1 MTEIVHTFSY
11 KDITNFIS
19 LWSRSFNLFSYIFNC
34 IVSFY
39 SRVRI
44 IGSHFANCKV
54 NSSYCNCKVVNGT
67 KIAKQF
73 FSQGKF
79 SLSKLY
85 FPHHILVLFIH
96 CILLSKEIM
105 LIPKITRVKA
115 SLRLEYSLRS
125 EFQTIIRALYSEIY
139 FQWNKHTLQ
148 YKI

>member
-44 IGSHFANCKV
+44 IGSHFANCEV

-105 LIPKITRVKA
+105 LILKITRVK
-115 SLRLEYSLRS
+115 SLATLGIFITKWISNDNS
-125 EFQTIIRALYSEIY
+125 SAV
-139 FQWNKHTLQ
+139 QWNLFSMKQACTA
-148 YKI
+148 I